1 MGLEKNKIID
11 AAFVNLSKAFD
22 SVCHVTLLE
31 KLSLYGFRGGS
42 LRWFRS
48 YLQGRKQRVAYGGE
62 VSGWSDV
69 CFDVPQGSILGPL
82 LFCIFVNDLP
92 AALPNFEV
100 MMYADGTTVYF
111 GDTNATTVQ
120 EVLNEG
126 LGLLSAWISRNNLKL
141 NVNKKQVM
149 MLSRRG
155 HEREAEKV
163 QLSIDNEVIAKCD
176 EVKYLGVIV
185 DKKLK

>member
-69 CFDVPQGSILGPL
+69 CFDVPQGPFLG
-82 LFCIFVNDLP
+82 LFCFASL
-92 AALPNFEV
+92 
-100 MMYADGTTVYF
+100 
-111 GDTNATTVQ
+111 
-120 EVLNEG
+120 
-126 LGLLSAWISRNNLKL
+126 
-141 NVNKKQVM
+141 
-149 MLSRRG
+149 
-155 HEREAEKV
+155 
-163 QLSIDNEVIAKCD
+163 
-176 EVKYLGVIV
+176 
-185 DKKLK
+185 

>member
-48 YLQGRKQRVAYGGE
+48 YLQGRKQRVAYEGE

-69 CFDVPQGSILGPL
+69 CSGDPQGSILGPL
-82 LFCIFVNDLP
+82 LFCIFVNDLS
-92 AALPNFEV
+92 AALPSCEV
-100 MMYADGTTVYF
+100 TQA
-111 GDTNATTVQ
+111 
-120 EVLNEG
+120 
-126 LGLLSAWISRNNLKL
+126 
-141 NVNKKQVM
+141 
-149 MLSRRG
+149 
-155 HEREAEKV
+155 H
-163 QLSIDNEVIAKCD
+163 
-176 EVKYLGVIV
+176 
-185 DKKLK
+185 